1 MNVHKNAHVNLS
13 RSSKFCQANSSS
25 SFSFAEQTELSLFSG
40 GEVLQTV
47 PRCRW
52 LDAAEINFPRSGQGR
67 EGVGYWINNIGFV
80 DFFYYFCIQKCH
92 HFHDF
97 WIQKC
102 FGPFLLILD
111 PKTVDFLRFLDPEVS
126 CLGPLGLDPH
136 MSQNLERN

>member
-92 HFHDF
+92 HFHDI

-102 FGPFLLILD
+102 FGPFFTNFGS
-111 PKTVDFLRFLDPEVS
+111 KNCSFSAVS
-126 CLGPLGLDPH
+126 GSRSLMTRPLGFGSSH
-136 MSQNLERN
+136 V